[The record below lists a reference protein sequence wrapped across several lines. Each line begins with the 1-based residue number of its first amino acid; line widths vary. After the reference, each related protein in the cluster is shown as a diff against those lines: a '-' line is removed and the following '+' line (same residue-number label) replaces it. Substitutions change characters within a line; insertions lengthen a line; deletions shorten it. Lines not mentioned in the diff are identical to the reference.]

1 MKKQA
6 YNKPMVTMMTLA
18 TEQLLNNASFGI
30 NKNQAGSDTD
40 FGDENVINA
49 RSSHSI
55 WDDED

>member
-1 MKKQA
+1 
-6 YNKPMVTMMTLA
+6 MVTMMTLA

-30 NKNQAGSDTD
+30 DKNQAGSNTD
-40 FGDENVINA
+40 FGNENVINA